1 MMTFGSTMISMT
13 TTRVILLNQ
22 STIGRLFQ
30 RDLSGIA
37 AMSNLMLLNALF
49 RSTSTSLINNMIRW
63 MGGEPQVK
71 TDRWLKEL
79 ELSRYTMLDYF
90 AGTGGDC

>member
-22 STIGRLFQ
+22 SIIGRLFQ

-37 AMSNLMLLNALF
+37 VMSNLMLLDALF

-63 MGGEPQVK
+63 MGGRLQVK
-71 TDRWLKEL
+71 TDR
-79 ELSRYTMLDYF
+79 
-90 AGTGGDC
+90 